1 MTELGLRIADAT
13 NSLEPQGQDRNL
25 VDIGRVVATLRR
37 RRKAIFYSILVWAAL
52 GLANLMTS
60 PPVYT
65 AYATVMLDGNLNR
78 PVEGLTPTTSATLSD
93 GDLESA
99 IMVIQS
105 DAIAETVV
113 DKLNLTQDEAFLKPP
128 SSALAKGFGLVVDLI
143 RLPFAR
149 NHPPAKPDDAIQLR
163 HEVSKYLTTK
173 MQVARIG
180 RSSVFSISYTNHD
193 PDLAAKVVNSFVDG
207 YVADVLNANFTSTQ
221 RMTEWLQSR
230 LQDLDTQARD
240 AAAAAQ
246 TFRMK
251 NGLASSGGE
260 LLSEGAVTKLN
271 TDLASAMSDVARN
284 RALVSNYE
292 AVVADGPAG
301 LIAGNTGSFG
311 TDDPALTA
319 TQQRLSDAL
328 ANQDRI
334 RRDYGPD
341 HPQAKVAGTIAKA
354 AAERLF
360 LELNRH
366 LQNARSERAAA
377 QARESALRDS
387 LSSAIQENGANGAA
401 QIEMRA
407 LDQRAATLSTLY
419 ETFLSRSQ
427 EVAQQKTAPVS
438 NVRILSQ
445 ADVPAGPSG
454 PSKTLTMAASIFLGR
469 ITGTLILAFREW
481 IERFLRTGED
491 VQQELN
497 QHFLGYLP
505 LFSVTN
511 KPDHPGER
519 SGAELVPQ
527 AVTRTPDRPGRRT
540 LCHSIYVGD
549 HMRSIYAE
557 TLRNLRLATSIRIGT
572 SPCGVVGITSVRP
585 CEGKSSVALNF
596 AGILAADG
604 SRVLLLDCDARE
616 PGLSR
621 GLGVTK
627 GAGLIEVLLGKMD
640 WEDAI
645 CEVGTSRI
653 HVLPCISPAG
663 FTHSSELLG
672 SKAMRNLLDVA
683 KKSYDF
689 IVLDMAPVG
698 PVIDA
703 RILMRALT
711 YVVLVAEW
719 GKTPIAL
726 VRNVLNSDPH
736 LAQSLIGVVLNKV
749 DMIKLRDFV
758 DVSNVVNYYD
768 EYGSYLTG
776 ASGS

>member
-1 MTELGLRIADAT
+1 MTEMGLRIADAT
-13 NSLEPQGQDRNL
+13 NSLEPQGHDRNL
-25 VDIGRVVATLRR
+25 VDVGRIVATLRR
-37 RRKAIFYSILVWAAL
+37 RRKAILFSILVWVGL

-65 AYATVMLDGNLNR
+65 AAATVMLDGNLNR
-78 PVEGLTPTTSATLSD
+78 PVEGLTPAITTTLSD

-113 DKLNLTQDEAFLKPP
+113 DKLNLTQDQAFLAPP
-128 SSALAKGFGLVVDLI
+128 TSALAKGLGFVIDVI
-143 RLPFAR
+143 RMPFAH
-149 NHPPAKPDDAIQLR
+149 NNPAAKPDDAAAVR
-163 HEVSKYLTTK
+163 HAVSQYLTTK
-173 MQVARIG
+173 LQIDRVG
-180 RSSVFSISYTNHD
+180 RSTVFSISYTNHD
-193 PDLAAKVVNSFVDG
+193 PELAAKVVNAFADAYS
-207 YVADVLNANFTSTQ
+207 ADVLNANFDSTQ

-230 LQDLDTQARD
+230 LQDLEAQSRN
-240 AAAAAQ
+240 AAEAAQ

-271 TDLASAMSDVARN
+271 TDLAAAISTVASS

-301 LIAGNTGSFG
+301 LIAGKTGSFS
-311 TDDPALTA
+311 TDDPALMA

-334 RRDYGPD
+334 RRDYGTD
-341 HPQAKVAGTIAKA
+341 HPQAKIADQVAAA

-360 LELNRH
+360 LELNRR
-366 LQNARSERAAA
+366 LQNARSQLVAA
-377 QARESALRDS
+377 QAQESSLRDS

-419 ETFLSRSQ
+419 ETFLGRAQ
-427 EVAQQKTAPVS
+427 ETAQQKTAPVS

-445 ADVPAGPSG
+445 ADVPIKPSG
-454 PSKTLTMAASIFLGR
+454 PSKTLTMAAAIFLGL
-469 ITGTLILAFREW
+469 ITGTLIVAFREW
-481 IERFLRTGED
+481 NERFLRTGEE
-491 VQQELN
+491 VQLELG

-511 KPDHPGER
+511 KPDDVDLR
-519 SGAELVPQ
+519 KGAELVPQ
-527 AVTRTPDRPGRRT
+527 TIVRAPDRPGREVLR
-540 LCHSIYVGD
+540 HSVYVFE

-557 TLRNLRLATSIRIGT
+557 TLRNVRLAASIRIGT

-585 CEGKSSVALNF
+585 GEGKSSVALNF
-596 AGILAADG
+596 AGMLAADG

-621 GLGVTK
+621 NLGVTK
-627 GAGLIEVLLGKMD
+627 GAGLIEVLLGKVG
-640 WEDAI
+640 WEEAI

-653 HVLPCISPAG
+653 HVLPCISPVG

-672 SKAMRNLLDVA
+672 SKAMRSLLDDA
-683 KKSYDF
+683 RKSYDF

-703 RILMRALT
+703 RILMRAVT
-711 YVVLVAEW
+711 CVVMVAEW
-719 GKTPIAL
+719 GKTPTTL
-726 VRNVLNSDPH
+726 VHSVLGSDPH
-736 LAQSLIGVVLNKV
+736 LAQCLIGVVLNKV

-776 ASGS
+776 VSGS